1 MTVHTNKIGFKKEIG
16 TLMSCQMIKWWVF
29 LFKYCTIGY
38 FLVLYNK
45 TIHCFLVI
53 LVPKVGGK
61 FAF

>member
-1 MTVHTNKIGFKKEIG
+1 MTVHTNKIGFKKEID
-16 TLMSCQMIKWWVF
+16 TLMSCQMIKWFF

-45 TIHCFLVI
+45 MIHCFLVI
-53 LVPKVGGK
+53 LVSEVGGK